1 MATVLE
7 VAEVFF
13 ATLFVVEDFF
23 VSVFATTSFFAD
35 VFLATDFSWL
45 ISGIIEL
52 MMKKI
57 GG

>member
-1 MATVLE
+1 MKSWVKRFSLVIVSL
-7 VAEVFF
+7 VAGI
-13 ATLFVVEDFF
+13 
-23 VSVFATTSFFAD
+23 